1 MKTLNKISLLGVVAL
16 ALWTC
21 NASAQNAP
29 SSAQPSENGGKC
41 GKAGKHGKK
50 SPMKKLNLSDDQKA
64 KVGPILQKAR
74 EDAKAVKRNDALTPE
89 QKKQQIDAIR
99 QNKDQQ
105 LQTVLTPEQYQQLQE
120 IKANRKEKH
129 SKGDKAPAP
138 ATT

>member
-1 MKTLNKISLLGVVAL
+1 
-16 ALWTC
+16 
-21 NASAQNAP
+21 
-29 SSAQPSENGGKC
+29 
-41 GKAGKHGKK
+41 
-50 SPMKKLNLSDDQKA
+50 MKKLNLSDDQKA

>member
-1 MKTLNKISLLGVVAL
+1 MKTLNKLSLLGVVAL
-16 ALWTC
+16 ALLTC

-29 SSAQPSENGGKC
+29 SSAQASEAGGKC

-50 SPMKKLNLSDDQKA
+50 SPMKKLNLTDDQKA

-74 EDAKAVKRNDALTPE
+74 EDAKAVKSNDSLTPE
-89 QKKQQIDAIR
+89 QKKQQISAIR
-99 QNKDQQ
+99 ENKDQQ

-120 IKANRKEKH
+120 IKANRKDKH
-129 SKGDKAPAP
+129 SKGDKDQAP